1 MARAIKIVVI
11 VLVAIVVLL
20 AATVF
25 VITQVIDPNDFKPQ
39 IREQALTQANLE
51 LEIPGELDWQFW
63 PSLGVSLGR
72 TEARLPDEEALFAA
86 IDSASVSVAV
96 WPLLFG
102 NVEMDGVTLDGL
114 EVNLVETADG
124 ANWEKIGPQEDAE
137 QPAAEEEQPAEDSEG
152 GTLDIPLTIPSVAIT
167 NGQVSYR
174 NTSDGT
180 DIRVEHFNFEA
191 QDVSLDEPFP
201 MQLSLRYQDQS
212 DVRVDLSLDTTLAA
226 NLDSNHFVLDP
237 MTLDAQIGG
246 LTVNPVDV
254 HLEQKL
260 DVNLDEDRAAL
271 SGLVLEAAGT
281 RTTGDA
287 TVTGLTGDMKVAGQ
301 IKTAPFD
308 VNAALKSIG
317 ETPIETRDDAALSKV
332 ALDATL
338 AGPAGSVMVNPLKVT
353 LDSSTLSG
361 KAGLE
366 SLDTGKIVFDLVLDK
381 ITLDGY
387 LPPESGDDKEET
399 PTSAGGGA
407 GKQAGTEQLSEA
419 ELIPVESLRPLVMDG
434 RLKVNELNF
443 ETIQA
448 KDLAFKV
455 TANNGVLRLAQASG
469 QTLNGSFTGS
479 GSLDVSGNTPRI
491 NYKQNVT
498 SMQLQPLVTLALG
511 EDLAKGLFSLDMNFS
526 AAGNSEKALVQSAKG
541 NATVN
546 LADGTVRGLNL
557 YNTLVGGVNDMLG
570 RFQGLSALIP
580 NQESGKL
587 PSALSEDTKII
598 DLTTKASLDKQV
610 ANLDSLEAKL
620 EKGTLSGNGWLNML
634 TQEFD
639 LRIGM
644 QSPEL
649 GGSKYLEDVT
659 WPLRCQGSLAGSP
672 AKWCGAD
679 REGFAKIAQQAATN
693 AAKSKLKEKLGIDA
707 EGDTTQE
714 VMKNAAKKKAEE
726 KIQEELG
733 DKLKG
738 LFNRENR

>member
-11 VLVAIVVLL
+11 VLVSIVVLL

-39 IREQALTQANLE
+39 IREQALSQANLE

-63 PSLGVSLGR
+63 PTLGVSLGR
-72 TEARLPDEEALFAA
+72 TEARLPGEEDLFAA
-86 IDSASVSVAV
+86 IDSASVGVAL

-102 NVEMDGVTLDGL
+102 NVQMDGVTLDGL
-114 EVNLVETADG
+114 ELNLVETADG
-124 ANWEKIGPQEDAE
+124 GNWEKIGPQDGAADEATPE
-137 QPAAEEEQPAEDSEG
+137 QPAPEQEEG
-152 GTLDIPLTIPSVAIT
+152 GAMDIPVSIPSVAIT
-167 NGQVSYR
+167 NGQVRYR
-174 NTSDGT
+174 NTTDGT
-180 DIRVEHFNFEA
+180 DIRVEHFNFNA
-191 QDVSLDEPFP
+191 QDVSLEEPFP

-212 DVRVDLSLDTTLAA
+212 DVRVDLNLDTTLAA
-226 NLDSNHFVLDP
+226 DLNTNHFVLDP

-260 DVNLDEDRAAL
+260 DVNLDEDRAAITD
-271 SGLVLEAAGT
+271 LVLEAAGT
-281 RTTGDA
+281 RTTGQA
-287 TVTGLTGDMKVAGQ
+287 TVTGLTGEMKVAGQ
-301 IKTAPFD
+301 INTAPFD
-308 VNAALKSIG
+308 ANKALEAIG
-317 ETPIETRDDAALSKV
+317 EQPIETRDDAALSKV

-338 AGPAGSVMVNPLKVT
+338 AGPAGSVMADPLKVT

-387 LPPESGDDKEET
+387 LPPESGDDDNAPAST
-399 PTSAGGGA
+399 AGAGGNA
-407 GKQAGTEQLSEA
+407 GKQAGTEQLSDA

-448 KDLAFKV
+448 KDLTVKV

-469 QTLNGSFTGS
+469 QTLNGSFAGS
-479 GSLDVSGNTPRI
+479 GSLDVSGKTPRI
-491 NYKQNVT
+491 NYKQQVT

-511 EDLAKGLFSLDMNFS
+511 EDLAKGLFSLDLDFS
-526 AAGNSEKALVQSAKG
+526 ASGNSEKALVQSAKG

-570 RFQGLSALIP
+570 RFQALSAMIP

-587 PSALSEDTKII
+587 PAALSEDTKII

-610 ANLDSLEAKL
+610 ANLNSLEAKL
-620 EKGTLSGNGWLNML
+620 EKGTISGSGWLNTL

-639 LRIGM
+639 LKIGM

-649 GGSKYLEDVT
+649 GGSKYLEGAT
-659 WPLRCQGSLAGSP
+659 WPLRCQGSLAGNP
-672 AKWCGAD
+672 AKWCGPD
-679 REGFAKIAQQAATN
+679 RDGFAKIAQQAATN
-693 AAKSKLKEKLGIDA
+693 AAKSKLKDKLGIDA
-707 EGDTTQE
+707 EGDTTEE
-714 VMKNAAKKKAEE
+714 VLKNAAKQKAEE

-738 LFNRENR
+738 LFNR